1 MKADTRMHPDEQ
13 QQDGLIDADIQSL
26 DVGVINPEHLV
37 GKARIGDVTE
47 QEYRD
52 GEAERQTNGFP

>member
-1 MKADTRMHPDEQ
+1 MHPDEQ
-13 QQDGLIDADIQSL
+13 QQDGVIHADIRPKL
-26 DVGVINPEHLV
+26 HELVDVGVINPEHLV